1 MSEMTNHARTGSRRR
16 RARPVRRSTC
26 TTPAQLDSV
35 RPALPD
41 WKWSQMETTPFLFVG
56 AGAVNRPLARQLAGL
71 GMRQALV
78 VDPKRYKPQSVASQC
93 APDEVGREKA
103 TTVADELRR
112 MGVKTLGIVGD
123 IDDLPPG
130 YVEPETVVI
139 TAVDNRRGDIC
150 ANRLAV
156 AMQARLVKVNVE
168 PAYLMGAVSA
178 FDYRSGAP
186 DVCLECRL
194 TDRHYR
200 DQRHPLSCDGGGPQT
215 PTGSPRALSEMI
227 AGTAALAIAQ
237 IVCSPDRWG
246 QDWFGKLW
254 RQQLLGGQGGFA
266 EIPANPACR
275 CDHCSPW
282 TNMVRIAGDVRS
294 TSLAEL
300 AGQVSIRRPEDLH
313 ITCSSPVAFMG
324 RCDRCQRQQPIV
336 RWIRRLNAPVTACEC
351 GGGLLAVPF
360 FACREFTAR
369 RLESVWELP
378 LAEWGVADH
387 SIVRLTAPDTV
398 RSFVL

>member
-1 MSEMTNHARTGSRRR
+1 
-16 RARPVRRSTC
+16 
-26 TTPAQLDSV
+26 
-35 RPALPD
+35 
-41 WKWSQMETTPFLFVG
+41 MEKTPFLFVG

-71 GMRQALV
+71 GMRRALV

-93 APDEVGREKA
+93 APDEVGWEKA

-112 MGVKTLGIVGD
+112 MGVETLGIVGD

-130 YVEPETVVI
+130 YVDPETLLI

-237 IVCSPDRWG
+237 IVCSPNRWG

-294 TSLAEL
+294 TTLAEL
-300 AGQVSIRRPEDLH
+300 AGLLSVSRPEGLH

-324 RCDRCQRQQPIV
+324 RCDRCHRQQPIV

-360 FACREFTAR
+360 FACREFPAQ

-378 LAEWGVADH
+378 LADWGVAER
-387 SIVRLTAPDTV
+387 SILRLAAPDTV
-398 RSFVL
+398 WSFIL